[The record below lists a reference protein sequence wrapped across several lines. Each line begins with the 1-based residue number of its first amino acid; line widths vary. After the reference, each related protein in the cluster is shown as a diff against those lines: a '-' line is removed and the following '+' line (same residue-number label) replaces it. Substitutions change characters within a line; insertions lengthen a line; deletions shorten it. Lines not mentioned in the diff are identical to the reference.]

1 MSALRAG
8 HLIILGALVA
18 AALLIGVELQRG
30 ALADGRLAVA
40 DPCSRAA
47 PAVTDG
53 VDAQAQRIGLAAVDS
68 AACTLGTSRE
78 QLLVSVAGTLE
89 DGRDLPDDVEGAL
102 RDGLQGA
109 IDAEKGA
116 GRLNPVAAWVLS
128 QTAGHAPVDWIM
140 AAVEEI
146 GPRVI

>member
-1 MSALRAG
+1 MRALRVG
-8 HLIILGALVA
+8 HLVILAGLAA
-18 AALLIGVELQRG
+18 AALLIGVELQQG

-40 DPCSRAA
+40 DPCTREA

-68 AACTLGTSRE
+68 AACALGRSRE
-78 QLLVSVAGTLE
+78 ELLVSVAGTLE

-102 RDGLQGA
+102 RDGLQEA
-109 IDAEKGA
+109 IDAEKDA
-116 GRLNPVAAWVLS
+116 GRLNTVTAWVLS

-140 AAVEEI
+140 KAVEEI